1 MGKKIEEKQSIDITK
16 QPIEKLGSQVFIV
29 LSMCVLLYFG
39 LFCFHLFL
47 KSICE
52 DK

>member
-1 MGKKIEEKQSIDITK
+1 MVEKIEEKQSVDITK
-16 QPIEKLGSQVFIV
+16 QPIVKLGRQVFIV
-29 LSMCVLLYFG
+29 LSMFVLLYFG
-39 LFCFHLFL
+39 IFCFYLFL